1 MNLKLSLSK
10 IGIRPRWENTTVRTL
25 GILEVVFALLLLV
38 PAGVALFLGED
49 ARVFA
54 APVLPLLVAGGL
66 QYMLFKES
74 STFRSVNGLVLIGL
88 VWLVMFLISA
98 LPFLF
103 SGMDLVD
110 SLFEAV
116 SGITTTGLS
125 IIPDGPCPCGWEVS

>member
-10 IGIRPRWENTTVRTL
+10 IGIRPRWESTTVRTL
-25 GILEVVFALLLLV
+25 GILEVVFALLFLV
-38 PAGVALFLGED
+38 PAGVALLLGED
-49 ARVFA
+49 PRVFA

-125 IIPDGPCPCGWEVS
+125 IIPTSRRSR